1 VWGSIGGQAAGPRE
15 TEGRPSGRILIID
28 DEDRIL
34 QFLARGLRSGG
45 YEVDVTSDPLEGLAA
60 AEQGGYDVVILDLL
74 MPALPGITV
83 LDRLVQRRPRQVV
96 IVLSCLS
103 DSRTKVQCFQL
114 GAVDYMAKPF
124 SVHELLERVR
134 VRIRGARAGAGPL
147 EIGNLRVDLVRRQVR
162 VGPEP
167 VTLTEREFLL
177 LWELIQQAGRTV
189 TKEHLLATVWGYKFD
204 PGSNVIDVYVG
215 RLRQKLGPDAI
226 VTVRGEGYRLNAA

>member
-1 VWGSIGGQAAGPRE
+1 VWGSTGGQVGGSRDIDSSP
-15 TEGRPSGRILIID
+15 PGRILIID

-34 QFLARGLRSGG
+34 QFLARGLRAGG
-45 YEVDVTSDPLEGLAA
+45 YDVDIATDPHEGLAA
-60 AEQGGYDVVILDLL
+60 AERNPYDLVILDLL
-74 MPALPGITV
+74 MPTLPGITV
-83 LDRLVQRRPRQVV
+83 LDRLIQRRPQQVV

-114 GAVDYMAKPF
+114 GAHDYMAKPF

-134 VRIRGARAGAGPL
+134 VRIRAGRATAGPL

-162 VGPEP
+162 VGTEP

-177 LWELIQQAGRTV
+177 LWELIQNHGRTV

-204 PGSNVIDVYVG
+204 PGSNVIDVYVA
-215 RLRQKLGPDAI
+215 RLRQKLGSEAI